1 MKKHT
6 REKANITK
14 EKYPKSM
21 SEKKKKK
28 ITRKRNKERKTT
40 RQKMRSNSENH

>member
-6 REKANITK
+6 RGKANITK

-21 SEKKKKK
+21 SEKKKKNYQETK
-28 ITRKRNKERKTT
+28 QGEKNHKT
-40 RQKMRSNSENH
+40 ENEVKF